1 MLWLRIM
8 MNKILVFSLALVLTG
23 CATKFRTEAG
33 SVIDFATMTAKA
45 PVVAT
50 IKGDVFTGWAL
61 GRRDGTGTIEMKSV
75 IYDIDCVG
83 EFRYIS
89 RSAEA
94 ASGVGSITCNN
105 GATSDF
111 NFTGIDAL
119 SGYGYGAS
127 NVGPVTFTFGLKPE
141 QSSKYLQKPFEEIEK
156 VTKELIEGDIS

>member
-1 MLWLRIM
+1 
-8 MNKILVFSLALVLTG
+8 MNNILLLTLSIVISG
-23 CATKFRTEAG
+23 CATKFRTDAG
-33 SVIDFATMTAKA
+33 SVIDLVAMTAKA

-50 IKGDVFTGWAL
+50 IKGDIFSGWAL
-61 GRRDGTGTIEMKSV
+61 GRRDGTGTIEMKSI

-94 ASGVGSITCNN
+94 SSGVGSITCNN
-105 GATSDF
+105 GATADF

-141 QSSKYLQKPFEEIEK
+141 QSFKYLQKPFEEIER
-156 VTKELIEGDIS
+156 VTKKLIDEDPI

>member
-1 MLWLRIM
+1 MNRILPI
-8 MNKILVFSLALVLTG
+8 ILAVVLSG

-33 SVIDFATMTAKA
+33 SVIDLIAMTAKA

-50 IKGDVFTGWAL
+50 IKGDIYTGWAL
-61 GRRDGTGTIEMKSV
+61 GRRDGTGTIEMKSI
-75 IYDIDCVG
+75 IYDISCVG

-94 ASGVGSITCNN
+94 SSGVGSITCNN

-141 QSSKYLQKPFEEIEK
+141 QSFKYLQKPFKEIER
-156 VTKELIEGDIS
+156 VTKELIEGDPI